1 MVAANT
7 ASWVAPIAAAGAT
20 RFILQ
25 LESFSNNN
33 ANNGNANDND
43 DNIRTSTS
51 TTSDGYVSS
60 TMSTVTRNNILKTA
74 HLIRQSGMA
83 CGICIKPST
92 PISTIESLLLE
103 SWTDGSPLFELVD
116 ILAVNPGFAGQK
128 FNPEVLE
135 KVKYLV
141 STPSLRKAVKYV
153 AVDGGINESTIQEA
167 VAAGAN
173 IIVAGSAAF
182 GPNRCVSQ
190 GYKPVLERVQK
201 LVHLIQ
207 D

>member
-1 MVAANT
+1 VVASDT
-7 ASWVAPIAAAGAT
+7 KSWVAPMAAAGAN

-25 LESFSNNN
+25 FESIISNNS
-33 ANNGNANDND
+33 D
-43 DNIRTSTS
+43 DNNHGSDHKTMTHTSNS
-51 TTSDGYVSS
+51 TFTTG
-60 TMSTVTRNNILKTA
+60 MSKVLQTA
-74 HLIRQSGMA
+74 HLVRQSGMQ

-92 PISTIESLLLE
+92 PISAIESLLLE

-141 STPSLRKAVKYV
+141 SSPSLRQKVKFV
-153 AVDGGINESTIQEA
+153 AVDGGINEETIQL
-167 VAAGAN
+167 VSAAGAN

-201 LVHLIQ
+201 LVHLIE
-207 D
+207 